1 MISAPTRGKK
11 IQGKAVVIYP
21 DHKKYRVAESF
32 KRKGFNK
39 PKAGKIRF
47 VDFPPSLVKEL
58 EACISQLKKQ
68 GLKQGKGGHVDLL
81 FIDPKENGPW
91 PYSQRKIQGLMRRV
105 CKAAGLQSRNPH
117 DLQHTYASM
126 LLMAHKSPAF
136 VKKQLGHSTID
147 TTVDIYGHWIDE
159 EGRDG
164 LKDALKISEVVPNP
178 DGKSHIIAY
187 KPKRL
192 Q

>member
-91 PYSQRKIQGLMRRV
+91 PCSQRMIQGLMRRV
-105 CKAAGLQSRNPH
+105 CKAADLQSRNPH

-178 DGKSHIIAY
+178 DGKSHINAY